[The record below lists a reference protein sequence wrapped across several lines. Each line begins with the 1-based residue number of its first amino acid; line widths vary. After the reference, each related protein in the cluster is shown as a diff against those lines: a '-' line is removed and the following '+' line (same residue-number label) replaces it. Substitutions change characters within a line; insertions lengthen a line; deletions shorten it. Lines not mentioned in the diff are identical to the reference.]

1 MAHEATVQQVTDV
14 ITVWSFLPSIT
25 TVQTHSN
32 MKTICYGK
40 ICIRT
45 FFLKNY
51 WWMISYDH
59 INKWFHV
66 ALNLLSERS
75 QMMFT
80 CKNKKVAQ
88 GMIFWS
94 SSETVWGE
102 DITGV
107 TWLLHAQVI
116 VTAGFKPFTL
126 TILAVVIKMNEYVQ
140 DYSELTVIRTQTVV
154 K

>member
-1 MAHEATVQQVTDV
+1 MRQQQVTDV
-14 ITVWSFLPSIT
+14 MTVWSFLPSIT

-32 MKTICYGK
+32 MKTICYGN

-45 FFLKNY
+45 FFLKKLLVDDFH
-51 WWMISYDH
+51 DH

-88 GMIFWS
+88 GMIFWARVVLKQ
-94 SSETVWGE
+94 SEGKTSLE
-102 DITGV
+102 SHDFCMLR
-107 TWLLHAQVI
+107 LL
-116 VTAGFKPFTL
+116 
-126 TILAVVIKMNEYVQ
+126 
-140 DYSELTVIRTQTVV
+140 
-154 K
+154 

>member
-1 MAHEATVQQVTDV
+1 
-14 ITVWSFLPSIT
+14 
-25 TVQTHSN
+25 
-32 MKTICYGK
+32 
-40 ICIRT
+40 
-45 FFLKNY
+45 
-51 WWMISYDH
+51 MISYDH

-66 ALNLLSERS
+66 ALNLLTERS

-126 TILAVVIKMNEYVQ
+126 TILAVVIKMKSMYKTIQNLQ
-140 DYSELTVIRTQTVV
+140 
-154 K
+154 

>member
-1 MAHEATVQQVTDV
+1 MVPCCLKSLEWEITDDV
-14 ITVWSFLPSIT
+14 HLQKQESGSRYDFLG
-25 TVQTHSN
+25 
-32 MKTICYGK
+32 Y
-40 ICIRT
+40 
-45 FFLKNY
+45 
-51 WWMISYDH
+51 
-59 INKWFHV
+59 
-66 ALNLLSERS
+66 
-75 QMMFT
+75 
-80 CKNKKVAQ
+80 
-88 GMIFWS
+88 S